1 MNALKAKIY
10 GLSHSEPWVR
20 KRSTDS
26 FPLALLGFAQIC
38 SWGTLYYSFPQ
49 LAEAMLSE
57 FNWAKSD
64 VYGALSVSL
73 LFSSFAAIP
82 VGKLIDKGLGRN
94 VMVTGSIVAG
104 TLLIAGS
111 LINSLAFLYAVF
123 AAIGIVQATTLYEAA
138 FAVISANHPHE
149 QAKGKI
155 VTLTLWGG
163 FASTVFIPLIELLI
177 THLNWRATFIVLG
190 AVNMFVCSICY
201 GLLPKGKLSKGNMK
215 IREEQ
220 AVSRVDDRN
229 INVAWA
235 LKQPIFWA
243 LLLCFSLFAAGASTF
258 KFHLYPILV
267 ESALS
272 PQQVVL
278 ILAAL
283 GPAQVLGRVALK
295 FAGAKVS
302 ALQLGVLTT
311 LALPITFIGMV
322 YLPSQVWLLI
332 PLITL
337 FGAATGMMT
346 IVKGI
351 AIPELLTKEAYG
363 AINGAMNMP
372 IQFIKAGAPAIAA
385 WVWMM
390 TQSYDMVLL
399 VLGGVG
405 MVAVAS
411 FALVKQLAHF
421 SR

>member
-10 GLSHSEPWVR
+10 GLSQGEPWAL
-20 KRSTDS
+20 KKSADS
-26 FPLALLGFAQIC
+26 FPIALLGFAQIC

-49 LAEAMLSE
+49 LAQAMLSE
-57 FNWAKSD
+57 FNWAKSET
-64 VYGALSVSL
+64 YGALSISL

-82 VGKLIDKGLGRN
+82 VGKLIDNGYGRN
-94 VMVTGSIVAG
+94 VMVIGSIVAG
-104 TLLIAGS
+104 VLLIAGS
-111 LINSLAFLYAVF
+111 QINSLSLLYGVF

-138 FAVISANHPHE
+138 FAVINANHQHE
-149 QAKGKI
+149 EAKGKI

-163 FASTVFIPLIELLI
+163 FASTVFIPFIELLI
-177 THLNWRATFIVLG
+177 IHFSWRITFVVLG

-201 GLLPKGKLSKGNMK
+201 GLLPRGIIKTKDTKVVA
-215 IREEQ
+215 Q
-220 AVSRVDDRN
+220 ADSRN

-278 ILAAL
+278 ILAVL

-311 LALPITFIGMV
+311 SALPITFVGMV

-363 AINGAMNMP
+363 AINGAMSMP

-385 WVWMM
+385 WIWMI

-399 VLGGVG
+399 VLGGIG
-405 MVAVAS
+405 IVAVAC
-411 FALVKQLAHF
+411 FVLVRQFAHF